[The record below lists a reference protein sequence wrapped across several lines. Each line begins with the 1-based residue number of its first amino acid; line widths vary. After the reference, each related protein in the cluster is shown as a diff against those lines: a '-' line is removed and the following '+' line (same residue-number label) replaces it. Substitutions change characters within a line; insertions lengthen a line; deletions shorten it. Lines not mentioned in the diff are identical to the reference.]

1 MLADLGLG
9 TDAEAVYQQLLK
21 HLVATEV
28 DISSQLKWSPQ
39 RANAALEELVRL
51 SLVRPSLE
59 APGAMRLIHPEIG
72 LGVLLQSRE
81 ADLLERQRAMA
92 DTRAA
97 ISQMVVE
104 YGETRPHSD
113 WVRVQALTG
122 LDAIYAYS
130 ERLSQTAVSEVAV
143 VAPSVFRGPEGR
155 IVETVDTSLL
165 SSDVAARCIFL
176 DSLVNDAESTSRA
189 CTLIEAG
196 AQIRT
201 APCLPPRMTI
211 YDRTTAILDLDPECP
226 GVGALVLTGTAPLA
240 ALHALFENVW
250 RQASPLGEGEQEP
263 DEELTRQERVVTE
276 LLAAGYTDEVVARK
290 LGISVR
296 TARRIVAFLMKRLC
310 ASSRFQAG
318 VRAAERGWFS
328 PNRV

>member
-21 HLVATEV
+21 HSVATAVE
-28 DISSQLKWSPQ
+28 ISSQLKWSSQ
-39 RANAALEELVRL
+39 RVHTALEELVRL

-59 APGAMRLIHPEIG
+59 APGALRLIHPEIG
-72 LGVLLQSRE
+72 LGMLLQRRE
-81 ADLLERQRAMA
+81 ADLLERQRAMV

-113 WVRVQALTG
+113 RVRVQALTD
-122 LDAIYAYS
+122 LDAIYACS
-130 ERLSQTAVSEVAV
+130 ERLSQTAVSEVVV
-143 VAPSVFRGPEGR
+143 VAPSVFRRPEGR
-155 IVETVDTSLL
+155 IVETVDTRLL
-165 SSDVAARCIFL
+165 SRDVTARCIFL
-176 DSLVNDAESTSRA
+176 DSIVNDAESISRA
-189 CTLIEAG
+189 CALIDAG

-201 APCLPPRMTI
+201 APYLPPRMTI

-226 GVGALVLTGTAPLA
+226 STGALVLTGAAPVA

-263 DEELTRQERVVTE
+263 HAELTRQERVVTE

-290 LGISVR
+290 LGVSVR
-296 TARRIVAFLMKRLC
+296 TARRIVAFLMKRLR

-318 VRAAERGWFS
+318 VRAAERGWLS
-328 PNRV
+328 SGRV